1 MIEQKKSNLI
11 FAIIVIALCA
21 LTAVIFIYDRNK
33 TQSFAN
39 QFNDDNTNEVAKTE
53 ENESEEPKQE
63 KTDNNKSDKDDTKAA
78 TIPTLYCVG
87 DSTTLGVENQNNS
100 YPTYINESANFNI
113 KLIGDKKI
121 TSSALL
127 VKLGVTPVYVDKL
140 TIPATTTPTPIVF
153 LNQGGKANNELLKSQ
168 GSIDSVT
175 INGITGKITYR
186 YEGNTL
192 LFTRDQPGEQS
203 IVNSPTLIQVNNN
216 IESDGIL
223 VLYSGAYEQSVKGS
237 LVEYQKQIISA
248 FNTNK
253 YIVVS
258 LTQDDRNETNEALK
272 NAHGE
277 HYLDFKNYLLSSG
290 LKDAGITA
298 TEQDQQNISEN
309 KIPASLR
316 ADDINGNDKYSE
328 LLSKQI
334 LNKLIDLKYIN
345 KNILK

>member
-1 MIEQKKSNLI
+1 MFEQKKSNLI
-11 FAIIVIALCA
+11 FAIIVIVLCA
-21 LTAVIFIYDRNK
+21 LSAIIFIYDRNK
-33 TQSFAN
+33 TQNFTN
-39 QFNDDNTNEVAKTE
+39 QFNDNTNEVVKTE
-53 ENESEEPKQE
+53 KNEETEQK
-63 KTDNNKSDKDDTKAA
+63 KTDDNKSKKEDTKID

-87 DSTTLGVENQNNS
+87 DSTTLGIEDQNNS
-100 YPTYINESANFNI
+100 YPAFINESANFNI

-121 TSSALL
+121 TSAGLL

-175 INGITGKITYR
+175 INGINGKITYR

-216 IESDGIL
+216 IEPGGIL

-248 FNTNK
+248 FNTDK

-258 LTQDDRNETNEALK
+258 LTQDDRNETNAALK
-272 NAHGE
+272 SAHGE
-277 HYLDFKNYLLSSG
+277 HYLDFKSYLLSNG
-290 LKDAGITA
+290 LQDAGITA
-298 TEQDQQNISEN
+298 TQQDQQNISES
-309 KIPASLR
+309 KIPVSLR
-316 ADDINGNDKYSE
+316 ANDINGNDKYSE

>member
-11 FAIIVIALCA
+11 FAIVVIALCA
-21 LTAVIFIYDRNK
+21 LTALIFIYDRNK
-33 TQSFAN
+33 TQNFAN
-39 QFNDDNTNEVAKTE
+39 QFTDNSTSETANIE
-53 ENESEEPKQE
+53 ENENNQTTNNNSNKADS
-63 KTDNNKSDKDDTKAA
+63 TD
-78 TIPTLYCVG
+78 IPTLYCVG
-87 DSTTLGVENQNNS
+87 DSTTLGIEDQNNA
-100 YPTYINESANFNI
+100 YPAYIDKLANFNI
-113 KLIGDKKI
+113 KLIGDKNI
-121 TSSALL
+121 TSAGLL

-140 TIPATTTPTPIVF
+140 TIPASTTPTPIVF
-153 LNQGGKANNELLKSQ
+153 LNQGGKANNDLLKSQ

-216 IESDGIL
+216 IEPDGIL
-223 VLYSGAYEQSVKGS
+223 VLYSGAYEKSVNGS

-248 FNTNK
+248 FNTDK

-258 LTQDDRNETNEALK
+258 LTQDDRNETNESLETAF
-272 NAHGE
+272 GE
-277 HYLDFKNYLLSSG
+277 HYLDFKSYLLDDG
-290 LKDAGITA
+290 LADAGITA
-298 TEQDQQNISEN
+298 TEQDLQNISNN

-316 ADDINGNDKYSE
+316 ANDINGNDKYSE
-328 LLSKQI
+328 LLSQQI
-334 LNKLIDLKYIN
+334 LNKLLDLEYIN

>member
-1 MIEQKKSNLI
+1 MFENKKSNLI

-21 LTAVIFIYDRNK
+21 LTAIIFIYDQNK
-33 TQSFAN
+33 TQNFAN
-39 QFNDDNTNEVAKTE
+39 QFKDDNVKVAKIEKDENNESKQQEENTLKNDDSNPT
-53 ENESEEPKQE
+53 
-63 KTDNNKSDKDDTKAA
+63 

-87 DSTTLGVENQNNS
+87 DSTTLGIENQNNS
-100 YPTYINESANFNI
+100 YPAYINESANFNI

-121 TSSALL
+121 TSAALL

-140 TIPATTTPTPIVF
+140 TIPASTTPTPIVF
-153 LNQGGKANNELLKSQ
+153 LNKDGKANNELLKSQ

-203 IVNSPTLIQVNNN
+203 TVNSPTLIQVNNN
-216 IESDGIL
+216 IEPGGIL
-223 VLYSGAYEQSVKGS
+223 VLYSGAYEQSIRGS

-248 FNTNK
+248 FNTDK
-253 YIVVS
+253 YLVVS
-258 LTQDDRNETNEALK
+258 LTQDDRNETNAALK

-277 HYLDFKNYLLSSG
+277 HYLDFKSYLLSNG
-290 LKDAGITA
+290 LQDAGITA
-298 TEQDQQNISEN
+298 TEQDTKNIAEN
-309 KIPASLR
+309 KIPVSLR
-316 ADDINGNDKYSE
+316 ANDINGNDKYSL

-334 LNKLIDLKYIN
+334 LNKLIDLKYVGE
-345 KNILK
+345 NILK